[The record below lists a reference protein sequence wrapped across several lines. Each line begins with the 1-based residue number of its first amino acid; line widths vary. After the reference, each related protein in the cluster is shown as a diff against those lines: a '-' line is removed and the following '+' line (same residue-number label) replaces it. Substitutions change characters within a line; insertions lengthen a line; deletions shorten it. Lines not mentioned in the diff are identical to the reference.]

1 MTYINELMWSKY
13 HISHISQLYLV
24 NVEFFRFIYTK
35 MALEGLFISYV
46 QTPAP
51 PAHRNSAKVVKQDLP
66 LFLSKI
72 PLILITLYQL
82 SLNFKVSLSISRF
95 LSGPFRQK
103 HPLIPSNFIKLISFM
118 TGSGQV
124 VAFFMKINI
133 SCDCLN
139 ISDYM

>member
-1 MTYINELMWSKY
+1 
-13 HISHISQLYLV
+13 
-24 NVEFFRFIYTK
+24 

-51 PAHRNSAKVVKQDLP
+51 PVHRNSAKVVKQDLP

-82 SLNFKVSLSISRF
+82 SLNF

-103 HPLIPSNFIKLISFM
+103 HHLIPSNFLKLISFM
-118 TGSGQV
+118 TESGQV
-124 VAFFMKINI
+124 VEFFMKINI
-133 SCDCLN
+133 FCDCLN

>member
-1 MTYINELMWSKY
+1 
-13 HISHISQLYLV
+13 
-24 NVEFFRFIYTK
+24 

-51 PAHRNSAKVVKQDLP
+51 PVHRNSAKVGKQDLP

-103 HPLIPSNFIKLISFM
+103 HPLIPSNMKLIFFM
-118 TGSGQV
+118 TESGQV

-133 SCDCLN
+133 SYDCLN
-139 ISDYM
+139 ISD